1 MNKSKSRSSKMK
13 ALGEERLNFSL
24 GTQTFSFGTQSK
36 NSMFS
41 PNKLIQWKAMVDT
54 FKFAPYATH
63 VAWKDLPG
71 VNVGDPY
78 VNAEE
83 SAYGSYARNWEYCYV
98 YYGSFNIAAINHVDK
113 EFYFVAEPNII
124 VAIKKETFKSDF
136 KHTFGI
142 DHDVWESMYGKRFY
156 Y

>member
-13 ALGEERLNFSL
+13 ALGGGLN
-24 GTQTFSFGTQSK
+24 FSFGTQSK

-41 PNKLIQWKAMVDT
+41 PSRIVQWKAMVEF
-54 FKFAPYATH
+54 FKFAPYASH

-78 VNAEE
+78 VNVEE
-83 SAYGSYARNWEYCYV
+83 SAYGSYARNWEYCYE
-98 YYGSFNIAAINHVDK
+98 YNGSFNIAAFNTTDE

-124 VAIKKETFKSDF
+124 VTIKRKNFKSDF

-142 DHDVWESMYGKRFY
+142 DYDVWESIYGERFY
-156 Y
+156 LGSILLD